1 MDAEEETMGSFLR
14 PIAILLELTLLTA
27 ILYSL
32 LAGIKFTLFDFGMDH
47 KYHRLIKVTLI
58 ILGCLVF
65 SFLIAHLFTFYPR
78 ISVMLKE

>member
-1 MDAEEETMGSFLR
+1 MGSFLR

>member
-1 MDAEEETMGSFLR
+1 MGSSLR
-14 PIAILLELTLLTA
+14 PILIFLELIILTA

-32 LAGIKFTLFDFGMDH
+32 LGGIKFTLFDFGMDQ
-47 KYHRLIKVTLI
+47 KYHRMIKVTFI

-78 ISVMLKE
+78 ISIMLNY